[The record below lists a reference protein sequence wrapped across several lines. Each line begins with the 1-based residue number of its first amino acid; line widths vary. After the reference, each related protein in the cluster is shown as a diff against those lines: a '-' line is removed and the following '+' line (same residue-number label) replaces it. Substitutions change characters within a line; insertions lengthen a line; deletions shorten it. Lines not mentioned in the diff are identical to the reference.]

1 MTTFLVKN
9 CSISQPIVVNRDD
22 TLTQLQSDVAD
33 LFKYQEKLSELK
45 KQQIWETLKNEMA
58 EGIQELAS
66 LADSIN
72 ALSNQLEAKM
82 LKFNKIAI
90 ETNKAYRAIQSPPNL
105 KATGIEQLRFQGW
118 KPLSIW
124 QVHHSAVPA
133 VVKERIGFVLTV
145 RTVDLSEA
153 DTEGDAQRRA
163 EAAEERRKAFEHW
176 LAERRQF

>member
-1 MTTFLVKN
+1 MTIFVVKN
-9 CSISQPIVVNRDD
+9 YPIPQHTVVSIDE
-22 TLTQLQSDVAD
+22 TLAQLQSDVAD

-45 KQQIWETLKNEMA
+45 KKQIQENLKIEVA

-72 ALSNQLEAKM
+72 TLSSQLEAKM
-82 LKFNKIAI
+82 LNFKRVAI
-90 ETNKAYRAIQSPPNL
+90 ETNKAYRAIHLDANL
-105 KATGIEQLRFQGW
+105 KATGIEQPGFQGW

-124 QVHHSAVPA
+124 QLHHSAVPA
-133 VVKERIGFVLTV
+133 VVEGKMGFILTA
-145 RTVDLSEA
+145 RTVNLSEVN
-153 DTEGDAQRRA
+153 TERDAQRRA